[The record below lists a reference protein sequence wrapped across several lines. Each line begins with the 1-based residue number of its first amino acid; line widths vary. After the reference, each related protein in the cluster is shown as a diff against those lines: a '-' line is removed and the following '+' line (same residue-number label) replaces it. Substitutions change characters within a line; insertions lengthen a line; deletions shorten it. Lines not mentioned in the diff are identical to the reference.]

1 MAGYGYLC
9 AVNLEPQQSDVCEIG
24 VINRLV
30 QELSP
35 GAGGGGSTNSCG
47 GGLPVDAGIQL
58 DIENCCNMTLC
69 DTVRGSPSDFSF
81 FLSGSGSD
89 NKVQSISWHFAGSD
103 PGIVSRG
110 YITSRFYSSKGSL
123 GKGRLRIRNFKKVA
137 SRDLN
142 S

>member
-1 MAGYGYLC
+1 MSS
-9 AVNLEPQQSDVCEIG
+9 VSIG
-24 VINRLV
+24 VINRLM

-35 GAGGGGSTNSCG
+35 GAGGGGSTNGCG

-69 DTVRGSPSDFSF
+69 DTVRGSPSDLSF
-81 FLSGSGSD
+81 LLSGSGSL
-89 NKVQSISWHFAGSD
+89 QSISLHFAGSD
-103 PGIVSRG
+103 PGIVSYRTG
-110 YITSRFYSSKGSL
+110 GL
-123 GKGRLRIRNFKKVA
+123 RLRDFTRPEGVWERVGHGFGTFKKFA